1 MFKSKPLPS
10 FKLFVIL
17 IEPVVD
23 HLCKNSWETSWEYLR
38 NYSSYKS
45 LQKNQSFDNAEY
57 YRYGDIYGSGPVFMK
72 LLKLYL
78 YLRNLKTIKNT

>member
-23 HLCKNSWETSWEYLR
+23 HLCKTSWEYQR
-38 NYSSYKS
+38 NYSWYKS
-45 LQKNQSFDNAEY
+45 LQKNQSFDDADFY
-57 YRYGDIYGSGPVFMK
+57 GYGDIYGSGPVFTK
-72 LLKLYL
+72 LLKLYFF
-78 YLRNLKTIKNT
+78 LRN